1 VAKRPGHALGHQ
13 ARPRR
18 PHVGFVVAAALFAAI
33 FLALALSEFHA
44 PSPHG
49 VPVGIVAP
57 ATVTGQVEEALGN
70 AVPGGFDL
78 HVYGSEAVAQAA
90 IAHDEMA
97 GALIASPDGMRLL
110 EAPAGGTAVATA
122 LTKAFTAVAAGS
134 GQSLTV
140 TDVVAPLPND
150 SSALS
155 PFFICLAIMI
165 PSLAAGSASALV
177 FRRSG
182 PAWGVAAPVVVAVV
196 LGALAAG
203 IADGIAGLGSY
214 WAIAGIVALF
224 SLAIAAPT
232 AALARFWPPLTAL
245 ALLAFLVLGLPA
257 SGGPSNLAA
266 FGPGFLRALHS
277 AVPLGMGASAVRA
290 AVYFDGYGVAGPLWT
305 LAAWAVGGVVALAL
319 VIAWR
324 RGRALPVQAQS
335 AEVSAAQ
342 AQAAQ
347 AQAVLVQQ
355 GAGTSTAYTAAGN
368 GHYRHAPMHAAGA
381 RVPAM
386 AARVPAMPA
395 RVPAM
400 AAPVPGTD
408 DAWPGLDGPSADA
421 QDLASTAVL
430 PEAAWRPYRDR
441 PEPFPPFD
449 VVVGF
454 DNSDPA
460 RRALTQAA
468 RLVAA
473 RPGTLHIV
481 YADHVVI
488 DSDLSGFAHAEME
501 AARDQEAAAVA
512 EAAASVVTHAG
523 IPYTFERR
531 QESPAEA
538 ILSAAS
544 AYAAEP
550 DGPVIVVGRSR
561 HAARHLLGS
570 VPVHLLHNSPYPVLT
585 IP

>member
-1 VAKRPGHALGHQ
+1 MAKRPEHALGHQ
-13 ARPRR
+13 ARSRR
-18 PHVGFVVAAALFAAI
+18 PHVGFVVAAALFAAT
-33 FLALALSEFHA
+33 FLALVLSEFHA

-57 ATVTGQVEEALGN
+57 ASVTGQVEEALGN
-70 AVPGGFDL
+70 AIPGGFNL
-78 HVYGSEAVAQAA
+78 HIYGSEAVAQAA
-90 IAHDEMA
+90 IAHNEMA
-97 GALIASPDGMRLL
+97 GALIAAPGGLRLL

-122 LTKAFTAVAAGS
+122 LTKAFSAVAAGS

-182 PAWGVAAPVVVAVV
+182 PAWGVAAPIVVAVV
-196 LGALAAG
+196 LGAIAAG

-214 WAIAGIVALF
+214 WAVAGIVALF

-232 AALARFWPPLTAL
+232 AALARVWPPLTAA
-245 ALLAFLVLGLPA
+245 ALLAFLVLGLPT

-266 FGPGFLRALHS
+266 FGPGFLRVLHP
-277 AVPLGMGASAVRA
+277 AVPLGMGASAVRS
-290 AVYFDGYGVAGPLWT
+290 AVYFDGYGVAGPLWSLT
-305 LAAWAVGGVVALAL
+305 AWAVGGVVALAL

-324 RGRALPVQAQS
+324 RGRAVQAQPRP
-335 AEVSAAQ
+335 AQ
-342 AQAAQ
+342 AMQ
-347 AQAVLVQQ
+347 AQAVPVQQ
-355 GAGTSTAYTAAGN
+355 GAGTGTACGAANGHPRHARMPAAAPVYAAAG
-368 GHYRHAPMHAAGA
+368 
-381 RVPAM
+381 
-386 AARVPAMPA
+386 AMPA
-395 RVPAM
+395 R
-400 AAPVPGTD
+400 
-408 DAWPGLDGPSADA
+408 DAGGDGWPGAGGPRGAA
-421 QDLASTAVL
+421 EDLASTAVL
-430 PEAAWRPYRDR
+430 PGAAWRPHGDR

-454 DNSDPA
+454 DNSAPA
-460 RRALTQAA
+460 RRALRQAA

-473 RPGTLHIV
+473 RPGALHIV

-512 EAAASVVTHAG
+512 EAAASVITQAG

-531 QESPAEA
+531 QEAPAEA

-544 AYAAEP
+544 VYAAEP
-550 DGPVIVVGRSR
+550 EGPVIVVGRSR

>member
-1 VAKRPGHALGHQ
+1 MAKRPGHALGHQ
-13 ARPRR
+13 ARSRR

-57 ATVTGQVEEALGN
+57 AAVTGQVEEALGN

-78 HVYGSEAVAQAA
+78 RIYPSEAVAQAA

-97 GALIASPDGMRLL
+97 GALIASPGGMRLL

-150 SSALS
+150 SFALS

-182 PAWGVAAPVVVAVV
+182 PAWGVAAPIVVAVV
-196 LGALAAG
+196 LGAVAAG

-214 WAIAGIVALF
+214 WAIAAIVALF

-290 AVYFDGYGVAGPLWT
+290 AVYFDGYGAAGPLWT
-305 LAAWAVGGVVALAL
+305 LAAWAVGGVIALAM

-324 RGRALPVQAQS
+324 RGRAQQAG
-335 AEVSAAQ
+335 AL
-342 AQAAQ
+342 Q
-347 AQAVLVQQ
+347 AQAVEVPAVSAQAVPSQAVLARQ
-355 GAGTSTAYTAAGN
+355 GAQAGAAFAAAAAG
-368 GHYRHAPMHAAGA
+368 GHSRHAPMHAAGA
-381 RVPAM
+381 RVPVM
-386 AARVPAMPA
+386 AAAVPATAGTLPV
-395 RVPAM
+395 R
-400 AAPVPGTD
+400 AAG
-408 DAWPGLDGPSADA
+408 AWPGPDGAHADE
-421 QDLASTAVL
+421 QDLASTAVF
-430 PEAAWRPYRDR
+430 PEATWRPYRDR

-454 DNSDPA
+454 DNSAPA

-468 RLVAA
+468 RLVTA

-550 DGPVIVVGRSR
+550 EGPVIVVGRSR